1 MNKSKI
7 NKCISCDEKINID
20 VDDYNYTEDN
30 DLLCEG
36 CFSDDLNNPIATI
49 INKDGVKH
57 YKSEYNFIN
66 DNGDFGLD
74 TCFNGIAEYVESI
87 KYHKTDGWRGYYEG
101 ITPKGYKRVKNQ
113 WFCGFDG
120 YNMDSFMDNLNEILE
135 NDIDYISCFNFFVSV
150 LRTTNV
156 FSQCLEVYVKENQKE
171 EFINAINNY

>member
-101 ITPKGYKRVKNQ
+101 ISPKGYKRVKNQ
-113 WFCGFDG
+113 WVCGFDG

>member
-49 INKDGVKH
+49 INMDGVKH

-156 FSQCLEVYVKENQKE
+156 FSQCLEVYVKDNEKDD
-171 EFINAINNY
+171 FINAINNY

>member
-1 MNKSKI
+1 MKN
-7 NKCISCDEKINID
+7 NKCICCEEKINVD

-30 DLLCEG
+30 DLLCEP
-36 CFSDDLNNPIATI
+36 CFEADLNEPMATI
-49 INKDGVKH
+49 IDNKGHKN
-57 YKSEYNFIN
+57 YKSAYNFMSHYGDIGSHELDAIN
-66 DNGDFGLD
+66 QYSD
-74 TCFNGIAEYVESI
+74 SI
-87 KYHKTDGWRGYYEG
+87 KYHATSGWRGYFEG
-101 ITPKGYKRVKNQ
+101 KTPKGYKRVKNQ